1 MMEDSS
7 TSNQEEIDN
16 QMYLVDLRSDVSEA
30 DSLED
35 ALNDTVGI
43 WESIYERM
51 ELSETLWVVLS
62 NEYRDGRCWPAPM
75 AFADYIR
82 EEAAF
87 DLKNTITVHL
97 FDDDVEHSG
106 LTPSYC
112 EILLLVRDK
121 REYQFHKDRIR
132 IEHVYKGNEW
142 GGERNEGNSAYHDT
156 KVTRYNEDGRDPGNV
171 WMQEIRDETSD
182 QSVDR
187 TEPIT
192 LGEAIERCV
201 LVGSDEGEQVFTYG
215 IDEELEVAI
224 TDHERRVE
232 HISVSNNKVTVHD

>member
-1 MMEDSS
+1 
-7 TSNQEEIDN
+7 
-16 QMYLVDLRSDVSEA
+16 MYLVDLRSNVSEA
-30 DSLED
+30 DSLEE
-35 ALNDTVGI
+35 ALNDTEGI
-43 WESIYERM
+43 WESIYEKM
-51 ELSETLWVVLS
+51 ELPEILWVVLS
-62 NEYRDGRCWPAPM
+62 NEYRDGRCWPTPM

-87 DLKNTITVHL
+87 DLKNTVTVHL
-97 FDDDVEHSG
+97 FEDHVEHSG
-106 LTPSYC
+106 ITPSYC
-112 EILLLVRDK
+112 EILLIVRDK
-121 REYQFHKDRIR
+121 REYQFYKDRIR

-156 KVTRYNEDGRDPGNV
+156 KVTRYNADGRDPGNV
-171 WMQEIRDETSD
+171 WLQEIRDETAN

-192 LGEAIERCV
+192 LSEAIERCV
-201 LVGSDEGEQVFTYG
+201 LVGSDEDEKVLTYG

-232 HISVSNNKVTVHD
+232 HLTVIDNEVAIDD